1 MRITK
6 ALLKEWSACTSG
18 YGWFIQRFPQGASCH
33 EVARAL
39 RKDKRYDDERWLF
52 SNVFNKFVAQPEII
66 ADVVKKDT
74 ETQICAGTAL
84 IAKLAE
90 SADKSDG
97 SLLAASG
104 RYSLL
109 AASGYGS
116 QLAASGYGSQLAA
129 SGRYSQLAASGSYSL
144 LAASGYGSQ
153 LAASGSY
160 SLLAASGNGNQL
172 AASGYGSQLAASGSY
187 SLLAA
192 SGTRSVAVAAG
203 FGSSASA
210 GENGAFAL
218 PWLDGEQVRIAVG
231 IVGENGIKAGVL
243 YRVDGAGT
251 LIEAGA

>member
-116 QLAASGYGSQLAA
+116 QLAASG
-129 SGRYSQLAASGSYSL
+129 RY
-144 LAASGYGSQ
+144 
-153 LAASGSY
+153 
-160 SLLAASGNGNQL
+160 
-172 AASGYGSQLAASGSY
+172 SQLAASGSY

>member
-144 LAASGYGSQ
+144 LAASG
-153 LAASGSY
+153 
-160 SLLAASGNGNQL
+160 
-172 AASGYGSQLAASGSY
+172 
-187 SLLAA
+187 
-192 SGTRSVAVAAG
+192 TRSVAVAAG

>member
-18 YGWFIQRFPQGASCH
+18 YGWFIQLFPQGASCH

-39 RKDKRYDDERWLF
+39 REDKRYDDERWLF

-97 SLLAASG
+97 S
-104 RYSLL
+104 
-109 AASGYGS
+109 
-116 QLAASGYGSQLAA
+116 QLAASGNDSQ
-129 SGRYSQLAASGSYSL
+129 
-144 LAASGYGSQ
+144 
-153 LAASGSY
+153 
-160 SLLAASGNGNQL
+160 
-172 AASGYGSQLAASGSY
+172 
-187 SLLAA
+187 LAA

-231 IVGENGIKAGVL
+231 IVGENGIKAGLL